1 MDEMSTIDL
10 PKFIDTVLEKTGQKK
25 LTYIGLSMGTTL
37 SYILLSEKPEYN
49 DKMNVVISIAPVA
62 FFAPPFRPLVD
73 LLLLAFVPIKVTT
86 YLSFLVIMLWMP

>member
-25 LTYIGLSMGTTL
+25 LTYIGYSMGTTL

-49 DKMNVVISIAPVA
+49 DKMSVVINIAPTA
-62 FFAPPFRPLVD
+62 FFTPPFSPLVNS
-73 LLLLAFVPIKVTT
+73 LLVVAEPVKV
-86 YLSFLVIMLWMP
+86 SI